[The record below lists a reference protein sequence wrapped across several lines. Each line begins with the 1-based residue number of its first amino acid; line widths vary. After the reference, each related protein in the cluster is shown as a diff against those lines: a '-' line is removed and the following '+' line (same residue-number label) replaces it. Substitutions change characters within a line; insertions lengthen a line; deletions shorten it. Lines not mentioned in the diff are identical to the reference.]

1 MEFKRDPRFGR
12 MIPAMVTPFNA
23 DLELDLDRAQEL
35 ADRLVRGGADAL
47 IVNGTTGESPTV
59 FYPQKLELF
68 RAVVRAVN
76 GRIPVIAN
84 VGDNCTADTVYFA
97 QDAAKQGVDGF
108 MCVVPYY
115 NKPPQEGLYRH
126 FKTIADSVTTKDG
139 SVVYGKNGTGIY
151 YDSLP
156 AKNNRERMWH
166 TVVVPRGGEYYICL
180 SDGSEVW
187 LNSET
192 KISYPVYF
200 TGDLREISLSGEAY
214 FKVAKE
220 NTRPFCVRSGEYC
233 LKVYGTEF
241 NLNTYD
247 EENIEAV
254 LVKGSVGFQANE
266 AAPEKRLKVNQL
278 GVANSK
284 AGTSVI
290 QDVDVTSYI
299 AWKNHDLIFVNEE
312 LESIMKKVSRWYDV
326 NIIFED
332 EVSKAVRFNG
342 NIPKYAELEKLL
354 YVMEKTSDVRFR
366 ITDKTIRIT
375 KRKK

>member
-126 FKTIADSVTTKDG
+126 FKTIADSTDM
-139 SVVYGKNGTGIY
+139 
-151 YDSLP
+151 P
-156 AKNNRERMWH
+156 
-166 TVVVPRGGEYYICL
+166 
-180 SDGSEVW
+180 
-187 LNSET
+187 
-192 KISYPVYF
+192 
-200 TGDLREISLSGEAY
+200 
-214 FKVAKE
+214 
-220 NTRPFCVRSGEYC
+220 
-233 LKVYGTEF
+233 
-241 NLNTYD
+241 
-247 EENIEAV
+247 
-254 LVKGSVGFQANE
+254 
-266 AAPEKRLKVNQL
+266 
-278 GVANSK
+278 
-284 AGTSVI
+284 
-290 QDVDVTSYI
+290 
-299 AWKNHDLIFVNEE
+299 
-312 LESIMKKVSRWYDV
+312 
-326 NIIFED
+326 IILY
-332 EVSKAVRFNG
+332 
-342 NIPKYAELEKLL
+342 NIPGRLSL
-354 YVMEKTSDVRFR
+354 
-366 ITDKTIRIT
+366 IHI
-375 KRKK
+375 